1 MKIKNKVMRT
11 MTRNKAAE
19 ALGVTPQTIS
29 NYVKEGILGGFI
41 GIKNTLYVNADD
53 VDKYLKKYRFI
64 AVKEEMIDRKLRE
77 LKDREN
83 EINDRLADTRK
94 ELLGAKSYKTPS
106 AIILAKA
113 LFRAAMIPRLS
124 TREMDILDMYI
135 EGESLQEIA
144 DVFSLTSTRVN
155 QILAKALRKFTEQT
169 GEITANLRE
178 NSELEAEIH
187 SLKLSV
193 AALKK
198 EYNDYRLSHGDTED
212 ENPSCPPE
220 ILLKSID
227 DCGFSIRIVIAL
239 KWTDIYDVNGLVTR
253 FYRFEDILK
262 IRNIGRGSLCEI
274 RNFMDEH
281 NLVFIRP
288 GESLSQFYRRLDLYI
303 TMSANSTSTN

>member
-1 MKIKNKVMRT
+1 MRT

-83 EINDRLADTRK
+83 EINNRLADTRK
-94 ELLGAKSYKTPS
+94 ELLGVRYETPS

-124 TREMDILDMYI
+124 TREMDIIDMYI
-135 EGESLQEIA
+135 DGESLKGIA
-144 DVFSLTSTRVN
+144 DVFSLTSARIN
-155 QILAKALRKFTEQT
+155 QIIAKALRKFTEQT
-169 GEITANLRE
+169 GNITANLRE
-178 NSELEAEIH
+178 NSYLEAEIR
-187 SLKLSV
+187 SLRLSM

-198 EYNDYRLSHGDTED
+198 DYNDYRLSHGDTED
-212 ENPSCPPE
+212 ESLFSPPE
-220 ILLKSID
+220 ILLKPIEE
-227 DCGFSIRIVIAL
+227 CGFSRRVISVL
-239 KWTDIYDVNGLVTR
+239 NWDKVYDVNGLVTK
-253 FYRFEDILK
+253 FFCLDDILK
-262 IRNIGRGSLCEI
+262 LRNIGRGSLYEI
-274 RNFMDEH
+274 KFFIEKH
-281 NLVFIRP
+281 GLLFIRP
-288 GESLSQFYRRLDLYI
+288 EESTSQYYRRLNLSIAMNDSGI
-303 TMSANSTSTN
+303 KSD

>member
-1 MKIKNKVMRT
+1 

-77 LKDREN
+77 LKAREN
-83 EINDRLADTRK
+83 EINNRLADTRK
-94 ELLGAKSYKTPS
+94 ELLGVRYETPS

-124 TREMDILDMYI
+124 TREMDIIDMYI

-144 DVFSLTSTRVN
+144 DVFSLTSTRIN
-155 QILAKALRKFTEQT
+155 QILVKALRKFTEQAVD
-169 GEITANLRE
+169 ITANLRG
-178 NSELEAEIH
+178 NSELEAEIR
-187 SLKLSV
+187 SLRLSM

-198 EYNDYRLSHGDTED
+198 DYNDYRLIHGDTED
-212 ENPSCPPE
+212 ESLFSPPE
-220 ILLKSID
+220 ILSKPIEE
-227 DCGFSIRIVIAL
+227 CGFSRRVISVL
-239 KWTDIYDVNGLVTR
+239 NWNKVYDVNGLVTK
-253 FYRFEDILK
+253 FFCLDDILK
-262 IRNIGRGSLCEI
+262 LRNIGRGYLYEI
-274 RNFMDEH
+274 KIFMEKH
-281 NLVFIRP
+281 GLLFIRP
-288 GESLSQFYRRLDLYI
+288 EESTPHYYRRLNLSFAMNDSGIKLD
-303 TMSANSTSTN
+303 

>member
-1 MKIKNKVMRT
+1 MRT

-41 GIKNTLYVNADD
+41 GIKNTLYVNAED

-94 ELLGAKSYKTPS
+94 EILGAKSYKTPS

-124 TREMDILDMYI
+124 TREMDIIDMYI

>member
-1 MKIKNKVMRT
+1 MRT

-94 ELLGAKSYKTPS
+94 ELLGEKSYKTPS

-124 TREMDILDMYI
+124 TREIDIIDMYI

-169 GEITANLRE
+169 DEITANLRE
-178 NSELEAEIH
+178 NSELEAEIR
-187 SLKLSV
+187 SLRLSM

-198 EYNDYRLSHGDTED
+198 DYNDYRLSHGDTED
-212 ENPSCPPE
+212 ESLFSPPE
-220 ILLKSID
+220 ILLKPIEE
-227 DCGFSIRIVIAL
+227 CGFSRRVISVL
-239 KWTDIYDVNGLVTR
+239 NWDKVYDVNGLVTK
-253 FYRFEDILK
+253 FFCLDDILK
-262 IRNIGRGSLCEI
+262 LRNIGRGSLYEI
-274 RNFMDEH
+274 KFFIEKH
-281 NLVFIRP
+281 GLLFIRP
-288 GESLSQFYRRLDLYI
+288 EESTSQYYRRLNLSIAMNDSGIKLD
-303 TMSANSTSTN
+303 

>member
-1 MKIKNKVMRT
+1 MRT

-113 LFRAAMIPRLS
+113 L
-124 TREMDILDMYI
+124 
-135 EGESLQEIA
+135 
-144 DVFSLTSTRVN
+144 
-155 QILAKALRKFTEQT
+155 RKFTEQT

-220 ILLKSID
+220 ILLKPIE

>member
-1 MKIKNKVMRT
+1 MRT

-124 TREMDILDMYI
+124 TREMDIIDMYI

-169 GEITANLRE
+169 VDITANIRE

-227 DCGFSIRIVIAL
+227 DCGFSIRIVSAL
-239 KWTDIYDVNGLVTR
+239 KWIDVYDVNGLVTR

-288 GESLSQFYRRLDLYI
+288 GESMSQFYRRLYLYI
-303 TMSANSTSTN
+303 ATNANSTSTD

>member
-1 MKIKNKVMRT
+1 MRT

-41 GIKNTLYVNADD
+41 GIKNALYVNADD

-77 LKDREN
+77 MKDREN

-124 TREMDILDMYI
+124 TREMDIIDMYI

-169 GEITANLRE
+169 VDITANIRE

-212 ENPSCPPE
+212 ENPSCPTE
-220 ILLKSID
+220 INLPSNLK
-227 DCGFSIRIVIAL
+227 
-239 KWTDIYDVNGLVTR
+239 
-253 FYRFEDILK
+253 
-262 IRNIGRGSLCEI
+262 
-274 RNFMDEH
+274 
-281 NLVFIRP
+281 
-288 GESLSQFYRRLDLYI
+288 
-303 TMSANSTSTN
+303 

>member
-1 MKIKNKVMRT
+1 MRT
-11 MTRNKAAE
+11 MTRNKAAK

-77 LKDREN
+77 LKDMEY

-94 ELLGAKSYKTPS
+94 ELLGEKSHKTPG
-106 AIILAKA
+106 AITLAKA
-113 LFRAAMIPRLS
+113 LFRAVIIPRLS
-124 TREMDILDMYI
+124 TREMDIIDMYI
-135 EGESLQEIA
+135 EGDSLQEIA

-178 NSELEAEIH
+178 NSDLEAEIR
-187 SLKLSV
+187 SLRLSM

-198 EYNDYRLSHGDTED
+198 DYNDYRLSHGDTED
-212 ENPSCPPE
+212 ESLFSPPE
-220 ILLKSID
+220 ILLKPIEE
-227 DCGFSIRIVIAL
+227 CGFSRRVISVL
-239 KWTDIYDVNGLVTR
+239 NWDKVYDVNGLVTK
-253 FYRFEDILK
+253 FFCLEDILK
-262 IRNIGRGSLCEI
+262 LRNIGRGSLYEI
-274 RNFMDEH
+274 KFFIEKH
-281 NLVFIRP
+281 GLLFIRP
-288 GESLSQFYRRLDLYI
+288 EESTSQYYRRLNLSIAMNDSGVKLD
-303 TMSANSTSTN
+303 

>member
-1 MKIKNKVMRT
+1 MRT

-53 VDKYLKKYRFI
+53 IDKYLKKYRFI
-64 AVKEEMIDRKLRE
+64 TVKEEMIDRKLRE
-77 LKDREN
+77 QKDREN

-124 TREMDILDMYI
+124 TREMDIIDMYI

-155 QILAKALRKFTEQT
+155 QILAKALRKFTERT

>member
-1 MKIKNKVMRT
+1 MRT

-53 VDKYLKKYRFI
+53 IDKYLKKYRFI

-124 TREMDILDMYI
+124 TREMDIIDMYI

-303 TMSANSTSTN
+303 TMSANSTSIN

>member
-1 MKIKNKVMRT
+1 MRT

-29 NYVKEGILGGFI
+29 NYVKEGIIGGFI
-41 GIKNTLYVNADD
+41 GIKNTLYVNDDD

-64 AVKEEMIDRKLRE
+64 AVKEEMIDRKIRE
-77 LKDREN
+77 QKDREN
-83 EINDRLADTRK
+83 DINDRLADTRK
-94 ELLGAKSYKTPS
+94 ELLGAKSYKTPG

-124 TREMDILDMYI
+124 TREMDIIDMYI
-135 EGESLQEIA
+135 EGDSLQKIA
-144 DVFSLTSTRVN
+144 DIFSLTSTRVN

-178 NSELEAEIH
+178 NSDLEAEIR
-187 SLKLSV
+187 SLRLST

>member
-1 MKIKNKVMRT
+1 MRT

-77 LKDREN
+77 QKDREN

-124 TREMDILDMYI
+124 TREMDIIDMYI

-169 GEITANLRE
+169 VDITANIRE

-227 DCGFSIRIVIAL
+227 DCGFSIRIVSAL
-239 KWTDIYDVNGLVTR
+239 KWIDVYDVNGLVTR

-288 GESLSQFYRRLDLYI
+288 GESMSQFYRRLYLYI
-303 TMSANSTSTN
+303 ATNANSTSTD

>member
-1 MKIKNKVMRT
+1 MRT

-124 TREMDILDMYI
+124 TREMDIIDMYI

-169 GEITANLRE
+169 VDITANIRE

-227 DCGFSIRIVIAL
+227 DCGFSIRIVSAL

-288 GESLSQFYRRLDLYI
+288 GESMSQFYRRLYLYI
-303 TMSANSTSTN
+303 ATNANSTSTD

>member
-1 MKIKNKVMRT
+1 

-29 NYVKEGILGGFI
+29 NYVKDGILGGFI
-41 GIKNTLYVNADD
+41 GIKNTMYVNAED

-64 AVKEEMIDRKLRE
+64 AVKDEMIERKLRE

-94 ELLGAKSYKTPS
+94 ELLGVRYETPS

-124 TREMDILDMYI
+124 TREMDIIDMYI
-135 EGESLQEIA
+135 DGDSLQEIA
-144 DVFSLTSTRVN
+144 DVFSLTSARIN

-169 GEITANLRE
+169 DEITANLRE
-178 NSELEAEIH
+178 NRDLEAEIH

-193 AALKK
+193 AALRK

-212 ENPSCPPE
+212 ESLFSPPE
-220 ILLKSID
+220 ILLKPIEE
-227 DCGFSIRIVIAL
+227 CGFSRRVISVL
-239 KWTDIYDVNGLVTR
+239 NWDKVYDVNGLVTK
-253 FYRFEDILK
+253 FFCLDDILK
-262 IRNIGRGSLCEI
+262 LRNIGRGSLYEI
-274 RNFMDEH
+274 KFFIEKH
-281 NLVFIRP
+281 GLLFIRP
-288 GESLSQFYRRLDLYI
+288 EESTSQYYRRLNLSIAMNDSWI
-303 TMSANSTSTN
+303 KSD

>member
-1 MKIKNKVMRT
+1 MRT

-94 ELLGAKSYKTPS
+94 ELLGAKSHKTPG
-106 AIILAKA
+106 AITLAKA

-124 TREMDILDMYI
+124 TREMDIIDMYI
-135 EGESLQEIA
+135 EGEESLQKIA

-178 NSELEAEIH
+178 NSDLEAEIR
-187 SLKLSV
+187 SLRLSM

-198 EYNDYRLSHGDTED
+198 DYNDYRLSHGYTED
-212 ENPSCPPE
+212 ESLFSPPE
-220 ILLKSID
+220 ILLKPIEE
-227 DCGFSIRIVIAL
+227 CGFSRRVISVL
-239 KWTDIYDVNGLVTR
+239 NWDKVYDVNGLVTK
-253 FYRFEDILK
+253 FFCLDDILK
-262 IRNIGRGSLCEI
+262 LRNIGRGSLYEI
-274 RNFMDEH
+274 KFFIEKH
-281 NLVFIRP
+281 GLLFIRP
-288 GESLSQFYRRLDLYI
+288 EESTSQYYRRLNLSIAMNDSGI
-303 TMSANSTSTN
+303 KSD

>member
-1 MKIKNKVMRT
+1 MRT

-83 EINDRLADTRK
+83 EINNRLADTRK
-94 ELLGAKSYKTPS
+94 ELLGVRYETPS

-124 TREMDILDMYI
+124 TREMDIIDMYI

-144 DVFSLTSTRVN
+144 DVFSLTSTRIN

-169 GEITANLRE
+169 VDITANLRE
-178 NSELEAEIH
+178 NSDLEAEIR

-288 GESLSQFYRRLDLYI
+288 GESLLQFYRRLDLYI

>member
-1 MKIKNKVMRT
+1 MRT

-53 VDKYLKKYRFI
+53 IDKYLKKYRFI

-77 LKDREN
+77 QKDREN

-124 TREMDILDMYI
+124 TREMDIIDMYI

-288 GESLSQFYRRLDLYI
+288 GESLLQFYRRLDLNI
-303 TMSANSTSTN
+303 TMSANSTSIN

>member
-1 MKIKNKVMRT
+1 MRT

-41 GIKNTLYVNADD
+41 GIKNTLYVNAED

-83 EINDRLADTRK
+83 VINDRLADTRK
-94 ELLGAKSYKTPS
+94 EILGAKSYKTPS

-124 TREMDILDMYI
+124 TREMDIIDMYI

-253 FYRFEDILK
+253 FYRLEDILK

>member
-1 MKIKNKVMRT
+1 MRT

-41 GIKNTLYVNADD
+41 CSKHTLYVNADD

-94 ELLGAKSYKTPS
+94 ELLGAKCYKTPS

-124 TREMDILDMYI
+124 TREMDIIDMYI

-288 GESLSQFYRRLDLYI
+288 GESLSQFYRRLDLNI
-303 TMSANSTSTN
+303 TMSANSTSIN

>member
-1 MKIKNKVMRT
+1 MARI
-11 MTRNKAAE
+11 TRNKAAE

-41 GIKNTLYVNADD
+41 GIKNTLYVNAED

-83 EINDRLADTRK
+83 EINNRLADTRK

-124 TREMDILDMYI
+124 TREIDIIDMYI
-135 EGESLQEIA
+135 DGDSLQEIA
-144 DVFSLTSTRVN
+144 DVFSLTSARVN
-155 QILAKALRKFTEQT
+155 QILTKALRKFTEQT
-169 GEITANLRE
+169 DEITANLIE
-178 NSELEAEIH
+178 NRDLEAEIH

-212 ENPSCPPE
+212 ESLFTPPE
-220 ILLKSID
+220 ILLKPIEE
-227 DCGFSIRIVIAL
+227 CGFSRRVISVL
-239 KWTDIYDVNGLVTR
+239 NWDKVYDVNGLVTK
-253 FYRFEDILK
+253 FFCLDDILK
-262 IRNIGRGSLCEI
+262 LRNIGRGSLYEI
-274 RNFMDEH
+274 KLFIEKH
-281 NLVFIRP
+281 GLLFIRP
-288 GESLSQFYRRLDLYI
+288 EESTSQYYRRLNLSIAMNDSGI
-303 TMSANSTSTN
+303 KSD

>member
-1 MKIKNKVMRT
+1 

>member
-1 MKIKNKVMRT
+1 MRT

-53 VDKYLKKYRFI
+53 IDKYLKKYRFI

-77 LKDREN
+77 QKDREN

-124 TREMDILDMYI
+124 TREMDIIDMYI

-288 GESLSQFYRRLDLYI
+288 GESLSQFYRRLDLNI

>member
-1 MKIKNKVMRT
+1 MRT

-124 TREMDILDMYI
+124 TREMDIIDMYI

-144 DVFSLTSTRVN
+144 DVFSITSTRVN

-187 SLKLSV
+187 SLKISV

-220 ILLKSID
+220 ILLKPIE

-262 IRNIGRGSLCEI
+262 IRNIGRGSLCEN

>member
-106 AIILAKA
+106 AIILAKS
-113 LFRAAMIPRLS
+113 LFRAAIIPRLS
-124 TREMDILDMYI
+124 TREMDIIDMYI
-135 EGESLQEIA
+135 DGESLQEIA

-169 GEITANLRE
+169 DEITANLRE
-178 NSELEAEIH
+178 SSELEAEIR
-187 SLKLSV
+187 SLRLSI

-198 EYNDYRLSHGDTED
+198 DYNDYRISHGDTED
-212 ENPSCPPE
+212 MSLFSPPE
-220 ILLKSID
+220 ILLKPIEE
-227 DCGFSIRIVIAL
+227 CGFSRRVISVL
-239 KWTDIYDVNGLVTR
+239 NWDKVYDVNGLVTK
-253 FYRFEDILK
+253 FFCLDDILK
-262 IRNIGRGSLCEI
+262 LRNIGRGSLYEI
-274 RNFMDEH
+274 KIFIEKH
-281 NLVFIRP
+281 GLLFIRP
-288 GESLSQFYRRLDLYI
+288 EESTPQYYRRLNLSFAMNDSGIKLD
-303 TMSANSTSTN
+303 

>member
-1 MKIKNKVMRT
+1 MRT

-41 GIKNTLYVNADD
+41 GIKNTLYVNAED

-94 ELLGAKSYKTPS
+94 EILGAKSYKTPS

-124 TREMDILDMYI
+124 TREMDIIDMYI

-288 GESLSQFYRRLDLYI
+288 GESFSQFYRRLDLYI

>member
-1 MKIKNKVMRT
+1 MRT

-53 VDKYLKKYRFI
+53 IDKYLKKYRFI

-124 TREMDILDMYI
+124 TREMDIIDMYI

-178 NSELEAEIH
+178 NSELEAEIR
-187 SLKLSV
+187 SLRLSM

-198 EYNDYRLSHGDTED
+198 DYNDYRLSHGDTED

-288 GESLSQFYRRLDLYI
+288 GESLSQFYRRLDLNI

>member
-1 MKIKNKVMRT
+1 MRT

-124 TREMDILDMYI
+124 TREMDIIDMYI
-135 EGESLQEIA
+135 EGESLQKIA
-144 DVFSLTSTRVN
+144 DVFSITSTRVN

-220 ILLKSID
+220 ILLKPIE

>member
-1 MKIKNKVMRT
+1 MRT

-94 ELLGAKSYKTPS
+94 ELLGAKSHKTPG
-106 AIILAKA
+106 AITLAKA
-113 LFRAAMIPRLS
+113 LFREAMIPRLS
-124 TREMDILDMYI
+124 TREMDIIDMYI

-239 KWTDIYDVNGLVTR
+239 KWTDVYDVNGLVTR

-288 GESLSQFYRRLDLYI
+288 GESLSQFYRRLDLNI
-303 TMSANSTSTN
+303 TMSANSTSIN